1 MSEFTP
7 VIGQFGVV
15 KTNGIFGKLIRI
27 GTLSRWNHAFIYV
40 GDGKIVEANPRG
52 VEVSDVSKYPVI
64 AWNKHQELSE
74 SERQTIAQS
83 ALATVGKSY
92 SFLTIALLAFRILGV
107 RIFSNTWVIAKLAMK
122 EGYICSELVA
132 ECYDKAGIVIVNK
145 RDYLTVPG
153 DLAEVLVYQ

>member
-1 MSEFTP
+1 MSEYTP

-15 KTNGIFGKLIRI
+15 KTNGVFGKLIRV
-27 GTLSRWNHAFIYV
+27 GTLSRWNHAFIYI
-40 GDGKIVEANPRG
+40 GNGQIVEANPKG
-52 VEVSDVSKYPVI
+52 VEISDASKYPTI

-74 SERQTIAQS
+74 SERETIAK
-83 ALATVGKSY
+83 AAVAAVGKEY
-92 SFLTIALLAFRILGV
+92 SFLTIALLALRILGV
-107 RIFSNTWVIAKLAMK
+107 RIFSNSWVIARLAMK

-132 ECYDKAGIVIVNK
+132 ECYDKAGVVIANK

>member
-40 GDGKIVEANPRG
+40 GDGKIIEANPRG